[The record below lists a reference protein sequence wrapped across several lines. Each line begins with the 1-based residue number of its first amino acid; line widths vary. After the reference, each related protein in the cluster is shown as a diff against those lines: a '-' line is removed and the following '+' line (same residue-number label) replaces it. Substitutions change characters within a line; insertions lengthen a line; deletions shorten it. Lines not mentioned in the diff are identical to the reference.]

1 MLSFL
6 TGVLIKVY
14 DDFVDDIPVLTNA
27 YVVASL
33 RTLLPAALALCL
45 AGDLWLWLGFTLF
58 NSVCAWSDWSRY
70 SGPHDVSLWPLT
82 ALCLTMSWK
91 HRPPLGQFDAGIVIG
106 LLGVALFE
114 PIAFPEETSVLKGLS
129 RFWGAWSLFTAAL
142 VLRRIGASARSLL
155 WMFGGYSLA
164 SSMAQMLRL
173 CEPHAR
179 HEDQGVHEDVHA
191 PPSRLPRRVPN
202 ENLPELRRGVNPE
215 GAPHG

>member
-14 DDFVDDIPVLTNA
+14 DDFVDDIPVLTNEYA
-27 YVVASL
+27 ITSL
-33 RTLLPAALALCL
+33 RALTIAVTALAL
-45 AGDLWLWLGFTLF
+45 AQDFWIYLGFVLF
-58 NSVCAWSDWSRY
+58 NGLCALSSWTEYSRPHVVSSIAVAPVILPLVWS
-70 SGPHDVSLWPLT
+70 
-82 ALCLTMSWK
+82 
-91 HRPPLGQFDAGIVIG
+91 HRPPFGSLDIAVLVG
-106 LLGVALFE
+106 LLGVAVFE
-114 PIAFPEETSVLKGLS
+114 PIAFPEETSWLKGLS

-164 SSMAQMLRL
+164 SSLAQMLRL
-173 CEPHAR
+173 CDPDAR

-191 PPSRLPRRVPN
+191 PPSRLPGRVAN

-215 GAPHG
+215 SAPRG